1 VLEQLNPMFRVL
13 ASKPAATPEQVRE
26 VELHFGHIPSDY
38 RTLVEEVTELELQH
52 HNGQYIRIWG
62 PLGSK
67 EMDQGYGIRD
77 RIPDAFPI
85 GDDGGGSVIFYHQ
98 GARGPGLYHVG
109 YGNLDSED
117 ATWIARDLSS
127 LLGECSGIDSL

>member
-1 VLEQLNPMFRVL
+1 MFEQLNPMFRVL
-13 ASKPAATPEQVRE
+13 ASGPAAMADQVME
-26 VELHFGHIPSDY
+26 VELHFGHIPPDY
-38 RTLVEEVTELELQH
+38 RALFEEVTELELQH

-67 EMDQGYGIRD
+67 EMDQGYGIRA

-85 GDDGGGSVIFYHQ
+85 GDDGGGNVIFYHE

-109 YGNLDSED
+109 YGNLSSED
-117 ATWIARDLSS
+117 AVWMAPGLPS
-127 LLGECSGIDSL
+127 LLEECSGIDSF